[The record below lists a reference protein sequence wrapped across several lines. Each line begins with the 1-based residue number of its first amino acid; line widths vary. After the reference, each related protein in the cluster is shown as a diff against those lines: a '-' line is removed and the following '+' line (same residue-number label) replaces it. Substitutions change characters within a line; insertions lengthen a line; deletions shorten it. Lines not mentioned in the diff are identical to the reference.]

1 MARWGRA
8 EALSGCAI
16 SHETEGILLDRDER
30 QNDRVLSI
38 DKDAKINVVVNRPPV
53 SNEVEIDLGRVFHN
67 FKLRTRVFAWLLILC
82 IVAGVCG
89 SLLLYQFTKAPYTVT
104 SVVTLKYEIPNPEY
118 VPMADDPEILPT
130 IPVTDLT
137 APDGSGDLDLNQIT
151 ASNVLKEAVSGMEL
165 SQPVSLSSL
174 RSNIRINRILTED
187 SRRQQEIAASMV
199 EDKNNNAYTQV
210 QDIQL
215 TYDNRFVVS
224 LTNGFGDDSSRAKQY
239 LTDDE
244 LKQLLDRILDAYN
257 SYLVQTYAS
266 IKLPDD
272 EISVIDTDSLD
283 ILESLDLL
291 RTATQDLYD
300 YCDEQPAAIKTYR
313 SWKTGRS
320 LEDLMK
326 DLETARDV
334 NVDYLYSYAYT
345 NSIVKDRKSMITNYE
360 FQLRNIQSELDVI
373 NEKIVTTQTI
383 LNNYKNDEI
392 FVSMQESDTAKSTQT
407 TTDYYNELI
416 LQQSENYGKAAELE
430 TRISDLQDK
439 INSLN
444 NNSELAD
451 TEQATTELA
460 VAMEV
465 CHDSYLK
472 INAQMQEIM
481 NSAFYTNFA
490 DHSVSQ
496 GNNEGFLSA
505 ASKKMVTGA
514 ALGAFVALALWFL
527 SALAPEF
534 RRKPDEMEAVDR
546 ENQEREAIEA

>member
-118 VPMADDPEILPT
+118 VPMGDDPEILPT

-244 LKQLLDRILDAYN
+244 LKQEARNCIDKYGPCGNYGFMGMLMFEDMNEFGRAFMVMNSEAIAY
-257 SYLVQTYAS
+257 
-266 IKLPDD
+266 
-272 EISVIDTDSLD
+272 
-283 ILESLDLL
+283 
-291 RTATQDLYD
+291 
-300 YCDEQPAAIKTYR
+300 
-313 SWKTGRS
+313 G
-320 LEDLMK
+320 
-326 DLETARDV
+326 
-334 NVDYLYSYAYT
+334 
-345 NSIVKDRKSMITNYE
+345 TNY
-360 FQLRNIQSELDVI
+360 
-373 NEKIVTTQTI
+373 
-383 LNNYKNDEI
+383 Y
-392 FVSMQESDTAKSTQT
+392 A
-407 TTDYYNELI
+407 
-416 LQQSENYGKAAELE
+416 
-430 TRISDLQDK
+430 
-439 INSLN
+439 
-444 NNSELAD
+444 
-451 TEQATTELA
+451 
-460 VAMEV
+460 
-465 CHDSYLK
+465 
-472 INAQMQEIM
+472 
-481 NSAFYTNFA
+481 
-490 DHSVSQ
+490 
-496 GNNEGFLSA
+496 
-505 ASKKMVTGA
+505 
-514 ALGAFVALALWFL
+514 
-527 SALAPEF
+527 
-534 RRKPDEMEAVDR
+534 
-546 ENQEREAIEA
+546 